1 MRAARK
7 ALLHAKN
14 FLLITDNS
22 QVLRLHAGDDPAS
35 LLLTMAVHNAEFRY
49 TLEAVL
55 NQANETLDAQ
65 GESEEPPID

>member
-14 FLLITDNS
+14 FILITDNS
-22 QVLRLHAGDDPAS
+22 QVLRLHAGDDPAT

-55 NQANETLDAQ
+55 NQAHETLDA
-65 GESEEPPID
+65 ESEPDEPSDN

>member
-22 QVLRLHAGDDPAS
+22 QVLRLHSGDDPAS
-35 LLLTMAVHNAEFRY
+35 LLLTVAVNNAEFRH

-55 NQANETLDAQ
+55 NQANETLDA
-65 GESEEPPID
+65 ESESDEPSDN

>member
-14 FLLITDNS
+14 YLLITENS
-22 QVLRLHAGDDPAS
+22 EVLRLHAGADPAT
-35 LLLTMAVHNAEFRY
+35 LLLTLAVHNAEFRF

-55 NQANETLDAQ
+55 NQANETLNA
-65 GESEEPPID
+65 ESEPDEPSDN

>member
-22 QVLRLHAGDDPAS
+22 QVIRLHAGDDYAT
-35 LLLTMAVHNAEFRY
+35 LLLTIAVNNAEFRY
-49 TLEAVL
+49 LLEAVL
-55 NQANETLDAQ
+55 NQANETLDA
-65 GESEEPPID
+65 ESEPDEPSDN

>member
-14 FLLITDNS
+14 FLLLTENG
-22 QVLRLHAGDDPAS
+22 QALRLHAGDDPAT
-35 LLLTMAVHNAEFRY
+35 LLLTMAIHNAEFRY

-55 NQANETLDAQ
+55 NQANETLDAES
-65 GESEEPPID
+65 ESEEPPID